1 MRARLGD
8 WNPNRRDPQE
18 DFDEVTMEVD
28 CVRIH
33 PDADLDGTLAN
44 NVAVLI
50 LRKSTDIKQVMF
62 RNESEDF
69 IITKRLHFGKQ
80 INKIYSCLAY
90 SRSSCSSVQKCR
102 TASPS
107 TC

>member
-1 MRARLGD
+1 MQAMANWEKNDEGHKVSDYANKADQLTVRLGD

-18 DFDEVTMEVD
+18 DFEEVTMEVD

-50 LRKSTDIKQVMF
+50 LRKSGEVEQVLF
-62 RNESEDF
+62 RKNSGD
-69 IITKRLHFGKQ
+69 L
-80 INKIYSCLAY
+80 NNY
-90 SRSSCSSVQKCR
+90 
-102 TASPS
+102 
-107 TC
+107 